1 MESTQQQQTRAKEVD
16 DDEAARSLAGD
27 YMWGFQTASA
37 NEGRETGLAIAKGW
51 GTDHEIRRFTTH
63 SLLRGVEEWDQMLSC
78 AAAMRERERDTPAA
92 DPLQGQDLLTYLSRL
107 VLPHTVSQWVAE
119 HDALLEEDATRKKP
133 RKEKKKKGI
142 KRKRKEMENNDSPY
156 FAELPSQPDP
166 QPEPQAQA
174 DVRAQLPPTP
184 SLQQPLPTAESPQQS
199 ISADKNGLSRSQRRK
214 LNKLHRRLEAQGPAL
229 QASSTWYP
237 NDGQVAAP
245 RQSQGDDVHMSA
257 GHPPEAGS
265 DDALKVIH
273 S

>member
-1 MESTQQQQTRAKEVD
+1 
-16 DDEAARSLAGD
+16 
-27 YMWGFQTASA
+27 MWGFQTASA